1 VRRSDRR
8 TAADCSDIAD
18 FNDSREC
25 PIDSNDRLGY
35 LLTNG
40 HLALGKM
47 KNPKRSA
54 RPIGTLPSASAD
66 INNAWD
72 EKFRV

>member
-1 VRRSDRR
+1 LPPFGDPNVG
-8 TAADCSDIAD
+8 
-18 FNDSREC
+18 
-25 PIDSNDRLGY
+25 LGH
-35 LLTNG
+35 LLTDA
-40 HLALGKM
+40 HRALGKM